1 MRALFTAAG
10 LTCLLCSAVSAQWVN
25 VTNVVFKTNQV
36 KMPDAFPVQ
45 QKAFSESD
53 FNECMAIT
61 MSDLDPMKT
70 QDDPS
75 IRRFCTSEFR
85 ALLTK
90 GLTPEKDGVCYLD
103 ADFRFDSQDGPPLIE
118 QVGPPEV
125 VDNRWVKI
133 PVRMKKPDGSEF
145 IKAWIYEKET
155 ALMRLCDILTF
166 VPGSE
171 RSTSLA
177 KDLSRLK

>member
-1 MRALFTAAG
+1 MRTFLAAMI
-10 LTCLLCSAVSAQWVN
+10 LSLLPYSGVAAQWVHVEN
-25 VTNVVFKTNQV
+25 VDFKSAPKGEKKTTRFT
-36 KMPDAFPVQ
+36 D
-45 QKAFSESD
+45 SD
-53 FNECMAIT
+53 LTECMAIT

-70 QDDPS
+70 QDDPG
-75 IRRFCTSEFR
+75 IRRFCTGEFR
-85 ALLTK
+85 ALLRK

-145 IKAWIYEKET
+145 TKAWIYEKET

-166 VPGSE
+166 IPGSE

-177 KDLSRLK
+177 KELSRLP

>member
-1 MRALFTAAG
+1 MRPFITAVG
-10 LTCLLCSAVSAQWVN
+10 LTFLLCSAVSAQWVN
-25 VTNVVFKTNQV
+25 VTNVVFLTNQV
-36 KMPDAFPVQ
+36 KMPASIPAQ
-45 QKAFSESD
+45 QKPFSDSD

-70 QDDPS
+70 QDDLR
-75 IRRFCTSEFR
+75 IRRFFTGEFR

-90 GLTPEKDGVCYLD
+90 GLTPEPGGVCPLD
-103 ADFRFDSQDGPPLIE
+103 ADFRFDSQDEPPLIE
-118 QVGPPEV
+118 QVGPAEA
-125 VDNRWVKI
+125 VDQRWIKV
-133 PVRMKKPDGSEF
+133 PVRMRKSDGSHF
-145 IKAWIYEKET
+145 AKVWVYEREA

-177 KDLSRLK
+177 KELSKLP